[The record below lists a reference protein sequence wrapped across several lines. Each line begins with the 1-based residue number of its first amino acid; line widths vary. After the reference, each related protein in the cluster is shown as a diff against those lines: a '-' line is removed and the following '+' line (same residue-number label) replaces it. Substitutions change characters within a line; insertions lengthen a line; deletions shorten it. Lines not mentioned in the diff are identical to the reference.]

1 MKKKVTGRTIME
13 LIRAAE
19 LLIEKIKKDYRDD
32 VALVVIMGSYI
43 YNDTH
48 GRSDLDM
55 FFVPKTERAMKLG
68 FTFIIDDIGFD
79 FWPIKWERLER
90 IADFEEKTTSIIT
103 EGKILYC
110 ASREDMLR
118 FEKIKSAAS
127 DVNDRMKFIRK
138 AAENLDRA
146 YKNYYR
152 LCGARD
158 FGSAGVYAV
167 GILYTLTFSIA
178 LLNGITVKR
187 GRGKLKREIL
197 NMPLLPDRF
206 SELYDAVFEAG
217 DAGALSGL
225 CRELIGNTE
234 DLILREERKYRKP
247 AAFADALNGFYEES
261 VNFYNKIYHACE
273 TGDKTAALFAGV
285 ELTCEI
291 KDAFSDTDVSPGIL
305 PDIIGAYD
313 PENLGL
319 LASAARDHQNKFTSL
334 LTANGVSVR
343 RFKGFGELKEY
354 LDSL

>member
-1 MKKKVTGRTIME
+1 MKKTAPERRIME

-19 LLIEKIKKDYRDD
+19 LLVEKIKKDYRDD

-48 GRSDLDM
+48 GKSDLDM
-55 FFVPKTERAMKLG
+55 FFIPKTERAMKLG

-79 FWPIKWERLER
+79 FWPINWERLER

-110 ASREDMLR
+110 SSREDMLR

-127 DVNDRMKFIRK
+127 DVTDRMKFIRK
-138 AAENLDRA
+138 AGENLGRA
-146 YKNYYR
+146 YKDYYR
-152 LCGARD
+152 LCGTRD
-158 FGSAGVYAV
+158 FSGAGVYAV
-167 GILYTLTFSIA
+167 GIIYTLTFSIA

-187 GRGKLKREIL
+187 GRGKLKREML
-197 NMPLLPDRF
+197 NMPLIPDRF
-206 SELYDAVFEAG
+206 SELYDAVFEAENTVSLCG
-217 DAGALSGL
+217 I

-273 TGDKTAALFAGV
+273 TGDKTAALFASA

-291 KDAFSDTDVSPGIL
+291 KDAFSGTDVSPEIL

-313 PENLGL
+313 PENLGF
-319 LASAARDHQNKFTSL
+319 LASAVRDHQNKFTAL

-343 RFKGFGELKEY
+343 IFKGFGELKEY